1 MSEFESKLTNLLE
14 ILKNLKSAVLA
25 YSGGV
30 DSTFLLKALK
40 LSGIRALAVTAVS
53 EITPHNDLQ
62 TAKRMAKEFEIEH
75 RIIETD
81 ELSSEEFVRNTPER
95 CFYCKD
101 ALFKNLT
108 DVALSEGY
116 AFILDGSQLDDTSD
130 YRPGKEAAKK
140 YNVRGPL
147 IEAEFSKKEV
157 RELSRQ
163 LGIPFWDR
171 PSSSCLATRFPYGQ
185 RITREALKRVESAE
199 EFLRDFGFHKVRV
212 RDQGGIARIEVGEDE
227 IDLVLNVAMRKM
239 IYMTLKALGYTF
251 VSLDLEGYRSGS
263 MNRTIDL

>member
-1 MSEFESKLTNLLE
+1 MIDTKLKNLLE
-14 ILKNLKSAVLA
+14 ILKKMQSAVLA

-30 DSTFLLKALK
+30 DSTFLLKALQ

-62 TAKRMAKEFEIEH
+62 TAKSMAKEFEIEH

-116 AFILDGSQLDDTSD
+116 TFILDGSQLDDTSD

-140 YNVRGPL
+140 HNVRSPL
-147 IEAEFSKKEV
+147 IEAGLSKRQV

-163 LGIPFWDR
+163 LGILFWDR
-171 PSSSCLATRFPYGQ
+171 PSSPCLATRFPYGQ
-185 RITREALKRVESAE
+185 RITREALKRVENAE
-199 EFLRDFGFHKVRV
+199 EFLRDFGFHEIRV
-212 RDQGGIARIEVGEDE
+212 RDHGGIARIEVGEDE
-227 IDLVLNVAMRKM
+227 IDLMLNLAKRKM
-239 IYMTLKALGYTF
+239 ISMTLKALGYTF